1 MEGNLH
7 FKINWASL
15 IVGRKFTVFNL
26 FYFVLIL
33 RAISKYKSLGG
44 LIFGGAI

>member
-1 MEGNLH
+1 MEGDLH

-15 IVGRKFTVFNL
+15 IVGRKFTVCL